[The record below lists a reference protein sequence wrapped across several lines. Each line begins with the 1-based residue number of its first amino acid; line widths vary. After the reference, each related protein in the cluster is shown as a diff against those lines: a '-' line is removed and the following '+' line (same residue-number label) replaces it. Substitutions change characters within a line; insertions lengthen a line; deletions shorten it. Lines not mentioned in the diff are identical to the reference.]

1 MKEILKRILTD
12 NYPGISLT
20 DDNLEQLTKISVL
33 FRFSKK
39 EFLSTPTQKNKYI
52 GFVIKGLL
60 KTYFLDKD
68 GKEHIY
74 YFCTDGNITGT
85 LLDNLYVQA
94 LEKAELIIIDF
105 DNMTRLLESDLAW
118 QRLYNEH
125 MSSLYIKNMT
135 REEEL
140 LSNSAEQRYTN
151 LLSRI
156 PDIEK
161 RANQYD
167 IASHLGITPVALSR
181 IKKNLRNINL
191 LECIK

>member
-1 MKEILKRILTD
+1 MKEILQRILMN
-12 NYPGISLT
+12 NYPGMSLT
-20 DDNLEQLTKISVL
+20 DDNLEQLAKISVP

-39 EFLSTPTQKNKYI
+39 EFLATPTRKDKYI

-60 KTYFLDKD
+60 KTYFLDEE

-94 LEKAELIIIDF
+94 LEKSELIVVDF
-105 DNMTRLLESDLAW
+105 DNMTQLLESDPVW
-118 QRLYNEH
+118 QRLYSEH

-167 IASHLGITPVALSR
+167 VASYLSITQVALNR

-191 LECIK
+191 R